1 MKKIKNSWEIQV
13 PMQLS
18 LDISLDEYL
27 QIEKRVYTSIVF
39 WMEEI
44 GKFLLW
50 DSLAFGLFSF
60 LWLMGFMY
68 YMEGTQ
74 PSAYLDIGFIAG
86 ALTTMFVHAILA
98 GFKIYPFTNATYNKH
113 FFIQFKKYYGDSW
126 EQYISLNCSKT
137 LRRY

>member
-1 MKKIKNSWEIQV
+1 
-13 PMQLS
+13 MQLS
-18 LDISLDEYL
+18 LDISLVEYL

-50 DSLAFGLFSF
+50 DSLALGLFSF

-68 YMEGTQ
+68 YMEGTLL
-74 PSAYLDIGFIAG
+74 SAYLDIGFIAG
-86 ALTTMFVHAILA
+86 ALTTMIVHAVLA
-98 GFKIYPFTNATYNKH
+98 GFKIYPFTNTTYNKH
-113 FFIQFKKYYGDSW
+113 FFIEFRKYYGDSW
-126 EQYISLNCSKT
+126 EQHISLNCSKT

>member
-1 MKKIKNSWEIQV
+1 
-13 PMQLS
+13 MQLS
-18 LDISLDEYL
+18 LDISLVEYL

-50 DSLAFGLFSF
+50 DFLAFVLFSF

-68 YMEGTQ
+68 YMEGTLL
-74 PSAYLDIGFIAG
+74 SAYLDIGFIAG
-86 ALTTMFVHAILA
+86 ALTTMIVHAVLA
-98 GFKIYPFTNATYNKH
+98 GFKIYPFTNTTYNKH
-113 FFIQFKKYYGDSW
+113 FFLEFRKYYGDSW
-126 EQYISLNCSKT
+126 EQHISLNCSKT

>member
-1 MKKIKNSWEIQV
+1 MKRIKNSWEIQV

-18 LDISLDEYL
+18 LDISLVEYL

-68 YMEGTQ
+68 YMEGTLLI
-74 PSAYLDIGFIAG
+74 AYLDIVFIAG
-86 ALTTMFVHAILA
+86 ALTTMIVHAVLA
-98 GFKIYPFTNATYNKH
+98 GFKMYPFTNTTYNKH
-113 FFIQFKKYYGDSW
+113 FFIEFRKYYGDSW
-126 EQYISLNCSKT
+126 EQHISLNCSKT

>member
-1 MKKIKNSWEIQV
+1 
-13 PMQLS
+13 MQLS
-18 LDISLDEYL
+18 LDISLVEYL

-50 DSLAFGLFSF
+50 DSLAFVLLSS

-68 YMEGTQ
+68 CMEGTQ

>member
-1 MKKIKNSWEIQV
+1 
-13 PMQLS
+13 MQLS
-18 LDISLDEYL
+18 LDISLVEYL

-50 DSLAFGLFSF
+50 DFLAFVLFSF

-68 YMEGTQ
+68 YMEGTLL
-74 PSAYLDIGFIAG
+74 SAYLDIGFIAG

-98 GFKIYPFTNATYNKH
+98 GFKIYPFTNTTYNKH
-113 FFIQFKKYYGDSW
+113 FFIEFRKYYGDSW
-126 EQYISLNCSKT
+126 EQHISLNCSKT

>member
-1 MKKIKNSWEIQV
+1 
-13 PMQLS
+13 MQLS
-18 LDISLDEYL
+18 LDISLVEYL

-50 DSLAFGLFSF
+50 DFLAFVLFSF

-68 YMEGTQ
+68 YMEGTLL
-74 PSAYLDIGFIAG
+74 SAYLDIGFIAG

>member
-1 MKKIKNSWEIQV
+1 MEKIKNSWEIQV

-18 LDISLDEYL
+18 LDISLVEYL

-68 YMEGTQ
+68 YMEGTLLI
-74 PSAYLDIGFIAG
+74 AYLDIVFIAG
-86 ALTTMFVHAILA
+86 ALTTMIVHAVLA
-98 GFKIYPFTNATYNKH
+98 GFKMYPFTNTTYNKH
-113 FFIQFKKYYGDSW
+113 FFIEFKKYYGDSW
-126 EQYISLNCSKT
+126 EQHISLNCSKT

>member
-1 MKKIKNSWEIQV
+1 MKRIKNSWEIQV

-18 LDISLDEYL
+18 LDISLVEYL

-50 DSLAFGLFSF
+50 DFLAFVLFSF

-68 YMEGTQ
+68 YMEGTLL
-74 PSAYLDIGFIAG
+74 SAYLDIGFIAG

>member
-1 MKKIKNSWEIQV
+1 
-13 PMQLS
+13 MQLS
-18 LDISLDEYL
+18 LDISLVEYL

-50 DSLAFGLFSF
+50 DSLAFGLFSI

-68 YMEGTQ
+68 YMEGTLL
-74 PSAYLDIGFIAG
+74 SAYLDIGFIAG
-86 ALTTMFVHAILA
+86 ALTTMIVHAVLA

>member
-1 MKKIKNSWEIQV
+1 VKRFKNSWEMQV

-18 LDISLDEYL
+18 FAISLIEYE
-27 QIEKRVYTSIVF
+27 QINNRVYSSMRF

-50 DSLAFGLFSF
+50 DALAFVQFSF

-68 YMEGTQ
+68 YMEGTLL
-74 PSAYLDIGFIAG
+74 SAYLDIGFIAG
-86 ALTTMFVHAILA
+86 ALTTMIVHAVLA
-98 GFKIYPFTNATYNKH
+98 GFKIYPFTNTTYNKH
-113 FFIQFKKYYGDSW
+113 FFIEFRKYYGDSW
-126 EQYISLNCSKT
+126 EQHISLNCSKT

>member
-18 LDISLDEYL
+18 LDISLVEYL

-50 DSLAFGLFSF
+50 DFLAFVLFSF

-68 YMEGTQ
+68 YMEGTLL
-74 PSAYLDIGFIAG
+74 SAYLDIGFIAG
-86 ALTTMFVHAILA
+86 ALTTMIVHAVLA
-98 GFKIYPFTNATYNKH
+98 GFKMYPFTNTTYNKH
-113 FFIQFKKYYGDSW
+113 FFIEFRKYYGDSW
-126 EQYISLNCSKT
+126 EQHISLNCSKT

>member
-1 MKKIKNSWEIQV
+1 
-13 PMQLS
+13 MQLS
-18 LDISLDEYL
+18 LDISLVEYL

-68 YMEGTQ
+68 YMEGTLL
-74 PSAYLDIGFIAG
+74 SAYLDIGFIAG
-86 ALTTMFVHAILA
+86 ALTTMIVHAVLA
-98 GFKIYPFTNATYNKH
+98 GFKMYPFTHATYNKH

>member
-1 MKKIKNSWEIQV
+1 
-13 PMQLS
+13 MQLS
-18 LDISLDEYL
+18 LDISLVEYL

-68 YMEGTQ
+68 YMEGTLLN
-74 PSAYLDIGFIAG
+74 AYLDIGLIAG
-86 ALTTMFVHAILA
+86 ALTTMTAHALLA
-98 GFKIYPFTNATYNKH
+98 GFKIYPFSNGTYNKH
-113 FFIQFKKYYGDSW
+113 FFIEFKKYYGDNW
-126 EQYISLNCSKT
+126 EQNISLNCSKT

>member
-1 MKKIKNSWEIQV
+1 
-13 PMQLS
+13 MQLS
-18 LDISLDEYL
+18 LDISLVEYL

-68 YMEGTQ
+68 YMEGTLLI
-74 PSAYLDIGFIAG
+74 AYLDIVFIAG
-86 ALTTMFVHAILA
+86 ALTTMIVHAVLA
-98 GFKIYPFTNATYNKH
+98 GFKMYPFTNTTYNKH
-113 FFIQFKKYYGDSW
+113 FFIEFKKYYGDSW
-126 EQYISLNCSKT
+126 EQHISLNCSKT

>member
-1 MKKIKNSWEIQV
+1 
-13 PMQLS
+13 MQLS
-18 LDISLDEYL
+18 LDISLVEYL

-68 YMEGTQ
+68 YMEGTLL
-74 PSAYLDIGFIAG
+74 SAYLDIGFIAG
-86 ALTTMFVHAILA
+86 ALTTMIVHAVLA
-98 GFKIYPFTNATYNKH
+98 GFKIYPFTNTTYNKH
-113 FFIQFKKYYGDSW
+113 FFIEFRKYYGDSW

>member
-1 MKKIKNSWEIQV
+1 
-13 PMQLS
+13 MQLS
-18 LDISLDEYL
+18 LDISLVEYL

-50 DSLAFGLFSF
+50 DALAFALLSF

-68 YMEGTQ
+68 YMEGTLLI
-74 PSAYLDIGFIAG
+74 AYLDIVFIAG
-86 ALTTMFVHAILA
+86 ALTTMIVHAVLA

-113 FFIQFKKYYGDSW
+113 FFIEFKKYYGDSW
-126 EQYISLNCSKT
+126 EQHISLNCSKT

>member
-1 MKKIKNSWEIQV
+1 MKRIKNSWEIQV

-18 LDISLDEYL
+18 LDISLVEYL

-50 DSLAFGLFSF
+50 DFLAFVLFSF

-68 YMEGTQ
+68 YMEGTLL
-74 PSAYLDIGFIAG
+74 SAYLDIGFIAG
-86 ALTTMFVHAILA
+86 ALTTMIVHAVLA
-98 GFKIYPFTNATYNKH
+98 GFKIYPFTNTTYNKH
-113 FFIQFKKYYGDSW
+113 FFIEFRKYYGDSW
-126 EQYISLNCSKT
+126 EQHISLNCSKT

>member
-1 MKKIKNSWEIQV
+1 
-13 PMQLS
+13 MQLS
-18 LDISLDEYL
+18 LDISLVEYL

-50 DSLAFGLFSF
+50 DFLAFVLFSF

-68 YMEGTQ
+68 YMEGTLL
-74 PSAYLDIGFIAG
+74 SAYLDIGFIAG
-86 ALTTMFVHAILA
+86 ALTTMIVHAVLA
-98 GFKIYPFTNATYNKH
+98 GFKIYPFTNTTYNKH
-113 FFIQFKKYYGDSW
+113 FFIEFRKYYGDSW
-126 EQYISLNCSKT
+126 EQHISLNCSKT

>member
-1 MKKIKNSWEIQV
+1 
-13 PMQLS
+13 MQLS
-18 LDISLDEYL
+18 LDISLVEYL

-68 YMEGTQ
+68 YMEGTLLI
-74 PSAYLDIGFIAG
+74 AYLDIVFIAG
-86 ALTTMFVHAILA
+86 ALTTMIVHAVLA
-98 GFKIYPFTNATYNKH
+98 GFKMYPFTNTTYNKH
-113 FFIQFKKYYGDSW
+113 FFIEFKKYYGDSW

>member
-1 MKKIKNSWEIQV
+1 
-13 PMQLS
+13 MQLS
-18 LDISLDEYL
+18 LDISLVEYL

-68 YMEGTQ
+68 YMEGTLL
-74 PSAYLDIGFIAG
+74 SAYLDIGFIAG
-86 ALTTMFVHAILA
+86 ALTTMIVHAVLA
-98 GFKIYPFTNATYNKH
+98 GFKIY
-113 FFIQFKKYYGDSW
+113 
-126 EQYISLNCSKT
+126 
-137 LRRY
+137 

>member
-1 MKKIKNSWEIQV
+1 
-13 PMQLS
+13 MQLS
-18 LDISLDEYL
+18 LDISLVEYL

-68 YMEGTQ
+68 YMEGTLL
-74 PSAYLDIGFIAG
+74 SAYLDIGFIAG

>member
-1 MKKIKNSWEIQV
+1 
-13 PMQLS
+13 MQLS
-18 LDISLDEYL
+18 LDISLVEYL

-50 DSLAFGLFSF
+50 DSLAFGLFSI

-68 YMEGTQ
+68 YMEGTLL
-74 PSAYLDIGFIAG
+74 SAYLDIGFIAG
-86 ALTTMFVHAILA
+86 ALTTMIVHAVLA
-98 GFKIYPFTNATYNKH
+98 GFKIYPFTNTTYNKH
-113 FFIQFKKYYGDSW
+113 FFIEFRKYYGDSW
-126 EQYISLNCSKT
+126 EQHISLNCSKT

>member
-1 MKKIKNSWEIQV
+1 MKRIKNSWEIQV

-18 LDISLDEYL
+18 LGISLLEYE
-27 QIEKRVYTSIVF
+27 QIDKRVYSSIGF

-50 DSLAFGLFSF
+50 DSLAFVLLSS

-86 ALTTMFVHAILA
+86 ALTTMFVHAI
-98 GFKIYPFTNATYNKH
+98 
-113 FFIQFKKYYGDSW
+113 
-126 EQYISLNCSKT
+126 CSKT

>member
-1 MKKIKNSWEIQV
+1 
-13 PMQLS
+13 MQLS
-18 LDISLDEYL
+18 LDISLVEYL

-50 DSLAFGLFSF
+50 DFLAFVLFSF

-68 YMEGTQ
+68 YMEGTLL
-74 PSAYLDIGFIAG
+74 SAYLDIGFIAG
-86 ALTTMFVHAILA
+86 ALTTMIVHAVLA
-98 GFKIYPFTNATYNKH
+98 GFKMYPFTNTTYNKH
-113 FFIQFKKYYGDSW
+113 FFIEFKKYYGDSW
-126 EQYISLNCSKT
+126 EQHISLNCSKT